1 MQDIGHQ
8 ETDKL
13 LSQLEREIKEVYKQA
28 YKSAKKTADEYMI
41 KFQADD
47 LKKRKKL
54 RNREITVR
62 DYKAWRKSHLL
73 TGQRYQDMAN
83 ALAKDMTNAN
93 QIAASIING
102 YLPEVYAIN
111 GNYAA
116 YQIENIT
123 RVNTGFMLYSRETVE
138 RLIRDKPNLLPMTAS
153 VNIPID
159 LRWNKQK
166 INSAIMQGILTG
178 ESIPKIAKR
187 LADVTDMNHVSA
199 VRNARTMVTS
209 AENGGRV
216 DSYKRAERMG
226 IRLKQEWVAVLD
238 GRTRHSH
245 RQLDGEK
252 VKVGDKFSNGC
263 RFPADPQ
270 GVAHEIYNCRCTL
283 VISLDGID
291 DSDAERYSKLGD
303 MTYDEWKRSK
313 PKYPKKQVKNK

>member
-1 MQDIGHQ
+1 MKDLGHE
-8 ETDKL
+8 ETDNL
-13 LSQLEREIKEVYKQA
+13 LARMEKEIRDVYKNA
-28 YKSAKKTADEYMI
+28 YKDARKTADEYMLR
-41 KFQADD
+41 FQADD
-47 LKKRKKL
+47 LKKREQLHNGK
-54 RNREITVR
+54 ITLR

-73 TGQRYQDMAN
+73 TGQRYQDMAD

-116 YQIENIT
+116 YQVESISQI
-123 RVNTGFMLYSRETVE
+123 NTGFTLYSRETVE
-138 RLIRDKPNLLPMTAS
+138 RLILDKPDLLPMMVS
-153 VNIPID
+153 IDIPID

-166 INSAIMQGILTG
+166 INSAIMQGILTS
-178 ESIPKIAKR
+178 ESIQKIAKR
-187 LADVTDMNHVSA
+187 LANVTNMNHVSA

-216 DSYKRAERMG
+216 DSYRRAEKMG
-226 IRLKQEWVAVLD
+226 IKLKQEWVATLD

-270 GVAHEIYNCRCTL
+270 GAAHEVYNCRCTL
-283 VISLDGID
+283 VASLDGID